1 MTAEQLVTPEH
12 VRPAHL
18 RAVPATVSSCTRCRR
33 AEHRLVRGATR
44 TSRICRSCYEGMRLH
59 HEHRLL
65 THFGIGAIVVGAA
78 ILVVILALVLATPPR

>member
-1 MTAEQLVTPEH
+1 
-12 VRPAHL
+12 
-18 RAVPATVSSCTRCRR
+18 
-33 AEHRLVRGATR
+33 
-44 TSRICRSCYEGMRLH
+44 MRLH